1 MHFSLI
7 VTLKS
12 LNGNHEIP
20 YNLIIINNNNNNNDK
35 TKQTMF
41 SCIHPGC
48 D

>member
-12 LNGNHEIP
+12 PNGNHEIP
-20 YNLIIINNNNNNNDK
+20 CNLVIINNNNNNDK
-35 TKQTMF
+35 TKQTML